1 MTEPR
6 TTKPGTTTA
15 DSSSTEAVQA
25 ALAVEHSAI
34 YVLGTFGGRTSS
46 AEDPELVG
54 ALEEAYEDHVDARE
68 ALAAHVVAAGIEP
81 VAPSA
86 VYDLPGGIGSAEG
99 IRAATLRIERDITAT
114 YLTLTPKAIG
124 RDRTLLVQL
133 LCGAAARQLDLGAK
147 PTAFPGT

>member
-1 MTEPR
+1 MSER
-6 TTKPGTTTA
+6 RQASTTTA
-15 DSSSTEAVQA
+15 DSASTEAVQA
-25 ALAVEHSAI
+25 ALAVEHAAI
-34 YVLGTFGGRTSS
+34 YILSAVGGRTSAS
-46 AEDPELVG
+46 EDPALVR
-54 ALEEAYEDHVDARE
+54 ALEETYDDRVDARE

-86 VYDLPGGIGSAEG
+86 VYDLPAGTESAAG
-99 IRAATLRIERDITAT
+99 VRAAALRIEQDTTAT
-114 YLTLTPKAIG
+114 YLSLAPKAIG